1 MTTIY
6 LIRHSKTL
14 KPNYLISS
22 DNLQIQ
28 NEKQILSIDG
38 ERIAEQK
45 FENDE
50 FSNIDILFCSN
61 YVRTIATAKY
71 LADKNNIDINTID
84 DFGERKFGISSWDE
98 LPSDFEEHQFDD
110 ENYKIGNG
118 ESQKEVRDRMYNALM
133 QVLKNYNGKR
143 IALVSHSTAL
153 AFLLSKWCKV
163 NYADN
168 YKFKGNVFFNGKW
181 EYCQTFKLIFEDQE
195 LTDIKVID

>member
-71 LADKNNIDINTID
+71 LADK
-84 DFGERKFGISSWDE
+84 K
-98 LPSDFEEHQFDD
+98 
-110 ENYKIGNG
+110 
-118 ESQKEVRDRMYNALM
+118 
-133 QVLKNYNGKR
+133 
-143 IALVSHSTAL
+143 
-153 AFLLSKWCKV
+153 
-163 NYADN
+163 
-168 YKFKGNVFFNGKW
+168 
-181 EYCQTFKLIFEDQE
+181 
-195 LTDIKVID
+195 